1 MTELRIFY
9 GQEADII
16 DFLRENGSITTM
28 QAFGIGVARLAS
40 RVFDMRTKGVNLQ
53 KEMVAVKNRKGET
66 CRVARYA
73 IPGGV
78 PEYYRT

>member
-1 MTELRIFY
+1 MTETRIFS

-16 DFLRENGSITTM
+16 NFIRANGSITTL
-28 QAFGIGVARLAS
+28 QAFGIGVGRLAS
-40 RVFDMRTKGVNLQ
+40 RVFDMRTKGVNIQ
-53 KEMVAVKNRKGET
+53 KEMIAVKNRKGET